1 MICQKII
8 QNIIIYNE
16 NIFVLTNYFI
26 LKILKLIIYYK
37 YILILYKYK
46 KIFK

>member
-1 MICQKII
+1 MIRHKII

-37 YILILYKYK
+37 YILILYK
-46 KIFK
+46 